1 MARLKN
7 IHTGAVISCADEKV
21 ALMGDEWVS
30 VDVAPA
36 PKSPRSRSAKK

>member
-21 ALMGDEWVS
+21 TRMGDEWVS
-30 VDVAPA
+30 ADKPPA
-36 PKSPRSRSAKK
+36 KPSKARSKK